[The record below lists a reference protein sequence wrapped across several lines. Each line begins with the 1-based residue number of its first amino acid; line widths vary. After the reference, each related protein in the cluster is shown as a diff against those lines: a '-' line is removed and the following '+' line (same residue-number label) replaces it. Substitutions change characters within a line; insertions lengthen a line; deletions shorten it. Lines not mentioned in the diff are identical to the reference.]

1 MTIKHIYR
9 IIEKAMLRLDNID
22 FMDITKRSYNQ
33 KCVNDT
39 YTILDNF
46 KDELIRENIKRKQ
59 GGNK

>member
-9 IIEKAMLRLDNID
+9 IIEKAMLKLDSID
-22 FMDITKRSYNQ
+22 FIDITKSRYNQ
-33 KCVNDT
+33 KCLNDA
-39 YTILDNF
+39 YNILDNF